1 MSTPRVPA
9 GSPTGG
15 QFATTGRAEPLFT
28 LETGDEPHVPVVLHP
43 VGFNDEQT
51 QCDRCGRVEL
61 RGTVILAD
69 DDGNEVSRMGTSC
82 ASKALGV
89 KVTRDVAVRKE
100 SVRRSHVMV
109 ELRETRDLIEQG
121 RFAYAA
127 QRLAD
132 ARRQGLHRTD
142 EVQWA
147 GQFAHAIDTGLA
159 ARADRWGV
167 ISRPGRPAVEVDTL
181 AEAQAAAD
189 LYAHFGGQV
198 VRLAPAG
205 GWVAAA

>member
-1 MSTPRVPA
+1 MSAARVA
-9 GSPTGG
+9 RGVPTGG
-15 QFATTGRAEPLFT
+15 QFTTTGRAEPLFT
-28 LETGDEPHVPVVLHP
+28 LDAAGEPEPPVVLHA

-82 ASKALGV
+82 ASKAIGV
-89 KVTRDVAVRKE
+89 KVTRDVAQRKE
-100 SVRRSHVMV
+100 SVRRSYVMA
-109 ELRETRDLIEQG
+109 ELRETRDLLEQG

-142 EVQWA
+142 EVRWA
-147 GQFAHAIDTGLA
+147 GQFTQAIETGLA
-159 ARADRWGV
+159 SRTERWGV
-167 ISRPGRPAVEVDTL
+167 VSRPGRAPVEVDTL
-181 AEAQAAAD
+181 EEATAAATA
-189 LYAHFGGQV
+189 YARFGGVV
-198 VRLAPAG
+198 VRLDGAG
-205 GWVAAA
+205 DWVAAA

>member
-1 MSTPRVPA
+1 MSTARVARGVPA
-9 GSPTGG
+9 GG
-15 QFATTGRAEPLFT
+15 QFTTTARAEPLFT
-28 LETGDEPHVPVVLHP
+28 LDADDQPETPLVLHT

-51 QCDRCGRVEL
+51 SCDRCGRVEL

-69 DDGNEVSRMGTSC
+69 DDGNETARMGTSC

-89 KVTRDVAVRKE
+89 KVTRDVALRKE
-100 SVRRSHVMV
+100 SVRRAYVMA

-127 QRLAD
+127 QRLGD
-132 ARRQGLHRTD
+132 ARRQGLHRSD
-142 EVQWA
+142 ELQWA
-147 GQFAHAIDTGLA
+147 GQFAHAVETGLA
-159 ARADRWGV
+159 ARTERWGV

-181 AEAQAAAD
+181 AEAQSAATA
-189 LYAHFGGQV
+189 YARFGGQV
-198 VRLAPAG
+198 VRLDAG